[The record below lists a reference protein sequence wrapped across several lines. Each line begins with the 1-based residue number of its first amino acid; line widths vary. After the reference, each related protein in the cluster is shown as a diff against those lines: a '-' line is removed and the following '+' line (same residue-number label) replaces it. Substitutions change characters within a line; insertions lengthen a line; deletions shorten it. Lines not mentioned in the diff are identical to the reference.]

1 MDLNSI
7 VTLIGSLGFPI
18 VACLGIAYFFAK
30 ANDNYRSDIK
40 ESNQLHKQEM
50 DAMTEAINN
59 NTMVLTRLI
68 DKLDAITEEDLK

>member
-1 MDLNSI
+1 MDANTI

-18 VACLGIAYFFAK
+18 VACMGMAYFFAK
-30 ANDNYRSDIK
+30 ANDNYRLDIK

-59 NTMVLTRLI
+59 NTLVLNRLI
-68 DKLDAITEEDLK
+68 DRLDGEDDGK